1 MRPGALAG
9 SRAAMIA
16 LWATARLASGI
27 SWRVARRP
35 LSRLW
40 FTPQRPRSSPSAF
53 ARQQKWL
60 ARASEMRLTAG
71 GMTLSGFSAG
81 AGPTVLLVHG
91 WSDRAASLGAFV
103 EPLVQRGFRVVG
115 LDLPGHGDSPGGRTN
130 AFEMAATLR
139 DIDRELGGVDA
150 VVAHS
155 IGAFAAV
162 LELANGWEPRAACL
176 ISPLVRVDHAVD
188 RFAQRLRLGQRA
200 VKALRSDLERKF
212 GTDVWDKLSA
222 DLSAVRLEIPAL
234 IVHDQGDP
242 ETSWS
247 DSTLLAQAWPGARMV
262 TTRGLGH
269 YRIVRDPDVAVR
281 IADFI
286 SQRDPDAAAILST
299 HGGGRGPA

>member
-1 MRPGALAG
+1 MAG
-9 SRAAMIA
+9 SRAAMLA
-16 LWATARLASGI
+16 MWATARVASGI
-27 SWRVARRP
+27 SWRLARP
-35 LSRLW
+35 PVSRLW
-40 FTPQRPRSSPSAF
+40 FTPQRPKNSPRTV
-53 ARQQKWL
+53 ARHQEWL
-60 ARASEMRLTAG
+60 ARASEFGVVAG
-71 GMTLSGFSAG
+71 GTTLSGFSAG
-81 AGPTVLLVHG
+81 TGPTVLLVHG

-139 DIDRELGGVDA
+139 DIDREVGGVDA

-162 LELANGWEPRAACL
+162 LELANSWSPRAACL

-188 RFAQRLRLGQRA
+188 RFTQQLRLGPRA

-222 DLSAVRLEIPAL
+222 DLSAVRVEVPAL
-234 IVHDQGDP
+234 IVHDQGDS
-242 ETSWS
+242 ETMWS
-247 DSTLLAQAWPGARMV
+247 DSALLAQAWPGARFV
-262 TTRGLGH
+262 TTQGLGH
-269 YRIVRDPDVAVR
+269 YRIVRDDGVVTQ

-286 SQRDPDAAAILST
+286 SKATLTPQPS
-299 HGGGRGPA
+299 